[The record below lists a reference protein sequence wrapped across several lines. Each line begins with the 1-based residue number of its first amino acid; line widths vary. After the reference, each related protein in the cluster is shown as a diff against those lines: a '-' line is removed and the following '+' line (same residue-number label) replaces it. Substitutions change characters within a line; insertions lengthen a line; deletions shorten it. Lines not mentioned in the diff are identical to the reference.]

1 MHGSAS
7 ENLMPYRTSSP
18 TWACTATPRH
28 CLLWESEDPA
38 HAATIIP
45 LLSPESKMSIDAVH
59 LRGALT
65 LLSAMMSLAVV
76 APACAPVPPVQQA
89 SSGPVP
95 PTTNIITDVR
105 AVLRDSLDTVLG
117 RAERDSAFPGAYA
130 VVGNH
135 SGIIAEDSVG
145 HLDWGGSSVPDE
157 HTLWDLASLTKVIGM
172 TTAMMQLYEQG
183 RIDLDAPLQRYIPE
197 WKGPHKELVTVRQLI
212 THTSGLPADKP
223 YDRQTHDADSIAK
236 LMFATPLDTL
246 PGVRM
251 VYSDIG
257 AYMLG
262 RLVERI
268 SGETLDRYL
277 EDHVFGPLKMTETM
291 YRPPASLKARI
302 APTEI
307 DPVRGGKV
315 WGVVHD
321 ERAYYLGGVSA
332 HAGLFSSAHDLA
344 RFAEM
349 YLNGGILDGVRILQ
363 PQTIAVFTKRQLQ
376 DRALG
381 WQKPDGSN
389 SAGHMMSELA
399 FGHTGFTGTSIW
411 IDPAT
416 DVFVILLS
424 NRVDPT
430 RANNKIGRVRVA
442 LADAVMS
449 ALTRSPFPAP
459 SAHP

>member
-1 MHGSAS
+1 
-7 ENLMPYRTSSP
+7 MPDCTSSP
-18 TWACTATPRH
+18 TSGVYRR
-28 CLLWESEDPA
+28 
-38 HAATIIP
+38 AAAPPIMGGGRP
-45 LLSPESKMSIDAVH
+45 GARDNHFPPLSPEPQMLTDAVP
-59 LRGALT
+59 LRGALARAIVLT
-65 LLSAMMSLAVV
+65 LLVIV
-76 APACAPVPPVQQA
+76 APACAGAHPIQQA
-89 SSGPVP
+89 SGGPIP
-95 PTTNIITDVR
+95 PSANTLTVG
-105 AVLRDSLDTVLG
+105 AVLRDSLHAVLG

-130 VVGNH
+130 VVGSH
-135 SGIIAEDSVG
+135 LGIIAEDSVG
-145 HLDWGGSSVPDE
+145 HLDWGPSAVPDE
-157 HTLWDLASLTKVIGM
+157 HSLWDLASLTKVVGM
-172 TTAMMQLYEQG
+172 TTAIMQLYEQG
-183 RIDLDAPLQRYIPE
+183 KVDLDAPLQRYIPE
-197 WKGPHKELVTVRQLI
+197 WRGPHKELVTVRHLI

-236 LMFATPLDTL
+236 LLFATPLDTV

-268 SGETLDRYL
+268 SGETLDQYL
-277 EDHVFGPLKMTETM
+277 LNHVFGPLGMTETM

-332 HAGLFSSAHDLA
+332 HAGIFSSAHDLA
-344 RFAEM
+344 RFAQM
-349 YLNGGILDGVRILQ
+349 YLNGGTLDGVRIVQ
-363 PQTIAVFTKRQLQ
+363 PQTIALFTKRQLQ

-381 WQKPDGSN
+381 WQKPDGGN

-430 RANNKIGRVRVA
+430 RANNKVGRVRVA

-449 ALTRSPFPAP
+449 TLTRSPLPAP

>member
-1 MHGSAS
+1 MVI
-7 ENLMPYRTSSP
+7 EVVPFRWTLVPTSVF
-18 TWACTATPRH
+18 AF
-28 CLLWESEDPA
+28 L
-38 HAATIIP
+38 IF
-45 LLSPESKMSIDAVH
+45 
-59 LRGALT
+59 GALGC
-65 LLSAMMSLAVV
+65 SGV
-76 APACAPVPPVQQA
+76 APVAQA
-89 SSGPVP
+89 SSGTAPVAAP
-95 PTTNIITDVR
+95 VTVDVP
-105 AVLRDSLDTVLG
+105 AALRDSLQAVLT
-117 RAERDSAFPGAYA
+117 RAARDSAFPGAYV
-130 VVGNH
+130 VVGTH
-135 SGIIAEDSVG
+135 AGVLAEDSVG
-145 HLDWGGSSVPDE
+145 HLDWGTSAVPDE
-157 HTLWDLASLTKVIGM
+157 HSLWDLASLTKVIGM
-172 TTAMMQLYEQG
+172 TTAVMQLYEQG
-183 RIDLDAPLQRYIPE
+183 KLDLDAPLQRYIPE
-197 WKGPHKELVTVRQLI
+197 WTGPHKELVTVRHLI

-223 YDRQTHDADSIAK
+223 YDRQTHDADSVAK

-268 SGETLDRYL
+268 SGETLDQYL
-277 EDHVFGPLKMTETM
+277 LHRVFGPLGMTETM
-291 YRPPASLKARI
+291 YRPAASLKSRI

-332 HAGLFSSAHDLA
+332 HAGLFSSAHDLS

-349 YLNGGILDGVRILQ
+349 YLNGGTLDGVRILQ
-363 PQTIAVFTKRQLQ
+363 PQTIELFTKRQLQ

-449 ALTRSPFPAP
+449 TLTRSPLPAP

>member
-1 MHGSAS
+1 MF
-7 ENLMPYRTSSP
+7 L
-18 TWACTATPRH
+18 
-28 CLLWESEDPA
+28 DD
-38 HAATIIP
+38 IP
-45 LLSPESKMSIDAVH
+45 F
-59 LRGALT
+59 RGALAGVFA
-65 LLSAMMSLAVV
+65 LMSLALI
-76 APACAPVPPVQQA
+76 APACAGAHPVQQA

-95 PTTNIITDVR
+95 PNTHVVAVD
-105 AVLRDSLDTVLG
+105 AVLRDSLHAVLR

-130 VVGNH
+130 VVGDH
-135 SGIIAEDSVG
+135 AGILAEDSVG
-145 HLDWGGSSVPDE
+145 HLDWGPSAVPDE
-157 HTLWDLASLTKVIGM
+157 HSLWDLASLTKVVGM
-172 TTAMMQLYEQG
+172 TTAVMQLYEQG
-183 RIDLDAPLQRYIPE
+183 KIDLDAPLQRYIPE
-197 WKGPHKELVTVRQLI
+197 WQGPHKELVTVRHLI
-212 THTSGLPADKP
+212 THTSGLPADRP

-268 SGETLDRYL
+268 SGETLDQYVL
-277 EDHVFGPLKMTETM
+277 KHVFGPLGMTETM

-332 HAGLFSSAHDLA
+332 HAGIFSSAHDLA

-349 YLNGGILDGVRILQ
+349 YLDGGALDGVRIVQ
-363 PQTIAVFTKRQLQ
+363 PQTIALFTRRQLQ

-381 WQKPDGSN
+381 WQKPDGNN

-424 NRVDPT
+424 NRVNPT

-449 ALTRSPFPAP
+449 TLTRSPIPAP